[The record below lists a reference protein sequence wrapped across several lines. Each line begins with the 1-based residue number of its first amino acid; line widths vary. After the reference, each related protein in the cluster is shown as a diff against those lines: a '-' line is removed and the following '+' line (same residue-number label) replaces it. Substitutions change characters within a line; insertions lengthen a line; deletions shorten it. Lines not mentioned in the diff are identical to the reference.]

1 MESFGK
7 LLFTPAVQAE
17 QDKVGMRDR
26 YAQTYETR
34 FTGPLDDNTRA
45 FIQTRQSFY
54 MASVSS
60 HDWPYIQHRGG
71 PAGFVKIL
79 DEEQIGFA
87 DYAGNKQFITRGNL
101 ETETK
106 VSLFF
111 MDYPRKARLKLLGR
125 ARMVDA
131 KDDPKLA
138 ARLFQD
144 GAALAE
150 RLVVIDVAAVDWNC
164 PKYIEPRYSESEI
177 AAMIGP
183 RLAALEE
190 ENELLRK
197 QLAAFKA
204 NQS

>member
-1 MESFGK
+1 
-7 LLFTPAVQAE
+7 
-17 QDKVGMRDR
+17 
-26 YAQTYETR
+26 
-34 FTGPLDDNTRA
+34 
-45 FIQTRQSFY
+45 
-54 MASVSS
+54 
-60 HDWPYIQHRGG
+60 
-71 PAGFVKIL
+71 VKIL
-79 DEEQIGFA
+79 GEEQIGFA

-106 VSLFF
+106 VSLFL

-144 GAALAE
+144 GAAPAE

-204 NQS
+204 NQT